1 MNKCGHKCHGRKR
14 TSARTDDMYKGNAD
28 KGNYN
33 QIQRCYSKKKKENIR
48 LNKSNLR
55 EVNEQLRECNK

>member
-1 MNKCGHKCHGRKR
+1 MVETRKR

-33 QIQRCYSKKKKENIR
+33 QIQRCYSKKKKR
-48 LNKSNLR
+48 TSD
-55 EVNEQLRECNK
+55 